1 VNECRS
7 LGLGMIFLMLGLGM
21 IFLMLGLGMIFLMPP
36 QTC

>member
-21 IFLMLGLGMIFLMPP
+21 IFLMPS